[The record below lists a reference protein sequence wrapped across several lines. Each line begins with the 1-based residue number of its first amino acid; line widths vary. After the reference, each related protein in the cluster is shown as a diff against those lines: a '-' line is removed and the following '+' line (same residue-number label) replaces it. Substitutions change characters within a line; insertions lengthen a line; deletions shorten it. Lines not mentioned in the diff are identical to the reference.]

1 MLSSWLQHTE
11 FAYPW
16 VFPLLLIIP
25 YLVYWYIKSFHR
37 QIPAVRITTTHF
49 LKGTAGIKSNL
60 KHLPFVLR
68 LLAISAII
76 IALARPRQQF
86 TKQQINGKGI
96 DIILCIDI
104 SGSMTEQDF
113 VPNRLEAAKKVAAE
127 FVENRP
133 GDEIGVVIFS
143 SQSFTLCPL
152 TVDHNAVLS
161 QINNIQNGY
170 LQEEG
175 TAIGSGLA
183 TSVDRLRNSTN
194 KSKVIILLTDG
205 VDFGGQIPP
214 DVALNMAKLYGIK
227 VYTIGVGSNA
237 NKVDDNHNVI
247 NNSNSSPLDFN
258 EGLLKQL
265 AAETGGQYYHATN
278 NAALQNIYKSID
290 GLEKSNITV
299 TTYKRYTEQ
308 FQWFVLAALILVVLE
323 VLLRLTLLRK
333 FP

>member
-1 MLSSWLQHTE
+1 MLSAWLQHTE

-16 VFPLLLIIP
+16 VLPLLLVIP
-25 YLVYWYIKSFHR
+25 YLVYWYIKTCR
-37 QIPAVRITTTHF
+37 QQIPAVRITTTHF
-49 LKGTAGIKSNL
+49 LKDTAGIKSNIR
-60 KHLPFVLR
+60 HLPFILR
-68 LLAISAII
+68 MLALSAVI
-76 IALARPRQQF
+76 IALARPREQF
-86 TKQQINGKGI
+86 TKQQIDGKGI

-113 VPNRLEAAKKVAAE
+113 VPNRLEAAKKVATS
-127 FVENRP
+127 FVESRP

-152 TVDHNAVLS
+152 TVDHTAVLN

-237 NKVDDNHNVI
+237 NRIDDNHHPLSNG
-247 NNSNSSPLDFN
+247 NSSPLDFN

-265 AAETGGQYYHATN
+265 AAETGGQYYHATD

-290 GLEKSNITV
+290 RLEKSNITV

-308 FQWFVLAALILVVLE
+308 FQWFVLVAVVLVVLE
-323 VLLRLTLLRK
+323 VLLRLTVLRK